1 MGIGDIP
8 FAGRIDCHEFWGVVT
23 GAQKD
28 ESLVVQGSD
37 DQGETAVANRP
48 DDITCCW
55 IESLDDICTG

>member
-1 MGIGDIP
+1 MRIGYIS
-8 FAGRIDCHEFWGVVT
+8 FAGRIDCQEFWGVVT
-23 GAQKD
+23 GAQKY

-48 DDITCCW
+48 EDITCCW